1 MDYDD
6 DTFGRAG
13 ITIKLANAYRMALI
27 NKTGKKTDRAD
38 AEKMA
43 QIPKVGLMPECYV
56 PTARGVS
63 NMVRQYVRQAQAGAR
78 VVNRVCNL
86 LDAHGRAVHAANIYS
101 HKALLQMDALNL
113 SDAQDDF
120 VLKQHAGLKNGR
132 I

>member
-1 MDYDD
+1 MIGTIGRYGKTGRCTAACETTANIRITTI

-43 QIPKVGLMPECYV
+43 QIPKVGSMPECYV

-63 NMVRQYVRQAQAGAR
+63 NMVRQ
-78 VVNRVCNL
+78 
-86 LDAHGRAVHAANIYS
+86 
-101 HKALLQMDALNL
+101 
-113 SDAQDDF
+113 
-120 VLKQHAGLKNGR
+120 
-132 I
+132 